1 MFLLAHPFVI
11 TIYTV
16 FSVFLSRNYLYIS
29 SSMATHTKWR
39 KLTLNLCYLIKAG
52 RMQLLSKC
60 NFLVFHFLFI
70 KWETESLTWRW
81 AEWRLKFF
89 SEDICNLFCRHFIQ
103 RKLFFQHIKLMT
115 KDLCCVQI
123 SELCNINFQIRFRSF
138 PIGNRWS

>member
-1 MFLLAHPFVI
+1 MFLLAHLFVI
-11 TIYTV
+11 TVYTV
-16 FSVFLSRNYLYIS
+16 FSIFLSRNYLSIS
-29 SSMATHTKWR
+29 SSMATHTKWG
-39 KLTLNLCYLIKAG
+39 KLTLSLCSLIKAG
-52 RMQLLSKC
+52 RMKLLYKC

-89 SEDICNLFCRHFIQ
+89 SEGICNLFYRYFIQ

-123 SELCNINFQIRFRSF
+123 SELYNINFQIRFSF
-138 PIGNRWS
+138 PR